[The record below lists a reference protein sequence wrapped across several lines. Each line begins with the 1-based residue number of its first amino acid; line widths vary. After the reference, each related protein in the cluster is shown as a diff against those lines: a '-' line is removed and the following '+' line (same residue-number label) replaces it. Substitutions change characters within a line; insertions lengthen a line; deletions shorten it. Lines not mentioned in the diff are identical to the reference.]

1 MPIYRLQTYSL
12 YYVYCCLPIFRMTFK
27 KIIVQNVS
35 SHKWAMYMHYVHTYY
50 LFETYCSF
58 VKCGGKKT
66 LIKIGGAKKCF
77 NVFLLVSLMPS
88 QTLARVALSTIS
100 WVIASLLEWVVSP
113 SSSKVT
119 LSCLGIW
126 VATQDVSLLLLVGYS
141 TIGRVSQR
149 W

>member
-1 MPIYRLQTYSL
+1 MGNVCVVRTY
-12 YYVYCCLPIFRMTFK
+12 TFYGITCTYLK
-27 KIIVQNVS
+27 CFVHLSNV
-35 SHKWAMYMHYVHTYY
+35 AA
-50 LFETYCSF
+50 
-58 VKCGGKKT
+58 KKT

-119 LSCLGIW
+119 LSCLGI
-126 VATQDVSLLLLVGYS
+126 
-141 TIGRVSQR
+141 
-149 W
+149 